1 MKQTAMN
8 QAQERQ
14 KLFENIKKYNPKKS
28 DYEIYVDIEEIA
40 NKNKE
45 NKIKYGVLK

>member
-14 KLFENIKKYNPKKS
+14 NYLKISKYNPKNLII
-28 DYEIYVDIEEIA
+28 EIYVDIEEIA

-45 NKIKYGVLK
+45 K